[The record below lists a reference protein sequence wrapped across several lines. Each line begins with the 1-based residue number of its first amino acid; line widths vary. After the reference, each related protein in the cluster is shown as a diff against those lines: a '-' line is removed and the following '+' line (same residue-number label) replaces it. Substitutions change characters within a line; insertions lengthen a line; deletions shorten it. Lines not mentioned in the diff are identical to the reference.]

1 MSVELITGRGTTDH
15 VGAEDFGAYQAY
27 TFGVGAYILHGCE
40 ASVVDSNTVRIS
52 EGELLVQ
59 GRHVRVK
66 GSEDIAIQSGTAGRN
81 RKDMVCVRYAKDLNG
96 VEDAPLAVIVGTPV
110 EGEASLPP
118 YVQGYILAGDVAAD
132 FPLYE
137 IPIAGLVVGVPKAIM
152 GKASDVLSM
161 LADKADI
168 EHEHD
173 GYLPLSGG
181 TLRGGLTFAND
192 AFVFGINSK
201 GQKSSSFEA
210 KTHDNRTTVGY
221 GGYAAS
227 EGSTDIYGNVVSIA
241 SRGAVTKNGRI
252 LYGGTVLYSNA
263 TGTTGTVALSESV
276 ANFSMIDIFFRDN
289 DWSFDCVRMADPNG
303 KTAALCV
310 STKTTSGVYWEKK
323 RAVNVSG
330 VAMTNKT
337 AGCVSLNIERNEVA
351 GETGVNNVFITKV
364 IGYV

>member
-52 EGELLVQ
+52 EGELLIQ

-81 RKDMVCVRYAKDLNG
+81 RKDMICVRYAKDLNG

-118 YVQGYILAGDVAAD
+118 YVQGDILAGDVAAD

-137 IPIAGLVVGVPKAIM
+137 IPIAGLVVGAPKAIM

-168 EHEHD
+168 KHEHD

-192 AFVFGINSK
+192 TFVFGINSK

-227 EGSTDIYGNVVSIA
+227 EGSTDIYGNVVSIT

-263 TGTTGTVALSESV
+263 TGTTGTVPLTESV
-276 ANFSMIDIFFRDN
+276 TSFSMIEIYYRDN
-289 DWSFDCVRMADPNG
+289 DGFYGMTKLYGPNG
-303 KTAALCV
+303 KVAALCV
-310 STKTTSGVYWEKK
+310 STRTASGSYWEKK
-323 RAVNVSG
+323 RSVLASG
-330 VAMTNKT
+330 SALTTKT
-337 AGCVSLNIERNEVA
+337 FGCVAGTTIEE
-351 GETGVNNVFITKV
+351 VNNIWVTTV
-364 IGYV
+364 VGYE